1 MVKLPGKKKR
11 FCEAYIRLNNATKAA
26 AEAGYSAKS
35 ARTTGYR
42 LLKEEA
48 VAEYIR
54 ARLREIEDEE
64 IAKTDEVLRFLTS
77 VMRGQVADQFGLDA
91 QLADRIKAGT
101 ELLRRY
107 AAAEAGSTE
116 KNEIEYAP
124 GMWEDAE

>member
-54 ARLREIEDEE
+54 ARLRTEIGSR
-64 IAKTDEVLRFLTS
+64 TRTLRKRYPRNAAGERLQLTS
-77 VMRGQVADQFGLDA
+77 INSE
-91 QLADRIKAGT
+91 LAYINIRENIV
-101 ELLRRY
+101 
-107 AAAEAGSTE
+107 S
-116 KNEIEYAP
+116 EYDTAYI
-124 GMWEDAE
+124 